1 MKISSLKSLVSLSLM
16 AISAGLIS
24 CKKNSNESKNHEKID
39 IHNLLTDIMTKEG
52 NRSGVTGIPLT
63 LQCSGY
69 FSSNPKTF
77 NIGKQSKNGEMV
89 TDQSLFQIGSN
100 SKVFLSVVMLQLEK
114 EGRLSI
120 EDPVSKF
127 LNDKYPLWQNIKIK
141 NILNMTSGIP
151 NYTDENNVV
160 TDILKQFIKVHFKH
174 TTSEEILDS
183 VKNKPL
189 LDQTK
194 NKYRYSNTNYVL
206 AAEIIKSITGK
217 DISEE
222 ILDRIIKPL
231 NLEHTFYIKTFPKEN
246 VKFPNNL
253 IHGYYYTTEEERIFE
268 NGTNIIDFSMSW
280 ANAGISITSN
290 SLDLNTFLRSLF
302 SGKILDSEQL
312 KKLTTLVDKNTGEI
326 LENGVNENNRSG
338 YGLGIEA
345 RYNSILKEIEFT
357 HGGGTFGFR
366 SQMKYFPSK
375 KASFVTAFNSNG
387 ILNTNEETF
396 YENLDKYIEQN
407 CK

>member
-24 CKKNSNESKNHEKID
+24 CKKNSNESKDYEKID
-39 IHNLLTDIMTKEG
+39 IHNLLTDILAKE
-52 NRSGVTGIPLT
+52 NRSGATGIPLT

-77 NIGKQSKNGEMV
+77 NIGLQRKNGEIV

-151 NYTDENNVV
+151 NYTGEKEVMG
-160 TDILKQFIKVHFKH
+160 DILKLFKLNPKKN

-194 NKYRYSNTNYVL
+194 NKYSYSNKNYVL

-222 ILDRIIKPL
+222 ILDRIIKRL
-231 NLEHTFYIKTFPKEN
+231 KLENTFYIKTFPNEN
-246 VKFPNNL
+246 VHFPKYL
-253 IHGYYYTTEEERIFE
+253 MSGYYYESNEIYRIFD
-268 NGTNIIDFSMSW
+268 NGTDIIDFSMSW
-280 ANAGISITSN
+280 GDAAGSITSN

-302 SGKILDSEQL
+302 TGKLLDTEQL
-312 KKLTTLVDKNTGEI
+312 KKLTTLVDQDTGEI
-326 LENGVNENNRSG
+326 LINGVNENNKSG
-338 YGLGIEA
+338 YGLGIAA
-345 RYNSILKEIEFT
+345 RYNSILKDIEYV
-357 HGGGTFGFR
+357 HGGGTFGFK
-366 SQMKYFPSK
+366 SLIKYFPSK
-375 KASFVTAFNSNG
+375 NATYITAFNSIGVQRENSDS
-387 ILNTNEETF
+387 F
-396 YENLDKYIEQN
+396 YENIEKYIVQN